1 MEKYNNFK
9 ECIKKVAEA
18 FKNTDKTKK
27 ILLEKKLEFAVIG
40 DFGGTKISF
49 TKNSANIINLSVDK
63 ARLNWMNSL
72 EELVHG

>member
-1 MEKYNNFK
+1 MLFSESHSRYLIVTEK
-9 ECIKKVAEA
+9 
-18 FKNTDKTKK
+18 KNLNKIKK
-27 ILLEKKLEFAVIG
+27 ILLEKKLDFATIG

-49 TKNSANIINLSVDK
+49 TKNSANIVNLSVDK